1 MAFNR
6 IRKFLPV
13 VRGLAFL
20 SPNIA
25 GFLMFT
31 LVPLALSFIMAFTNW
46 DLQQHNRFQDESI
59 RFVGLANFQRLLMD
73 PAFWQYLGNTFFLM
87 LVIPFGIAGSLV
99 AALLLHR
106 NPQESYR
113 GSMMWIWGSGIL
125 LVSCWMLASFGM
137 RSSAMMLLISGL
149 VSVVLISGIGGGTTT
164 YRTLFYLPH
173 FTQGVAVFI
182 LWKKL
187 YNPTSGPINTNL
199 EPVVSRIESIGVS
212 LPSGFST
219 FVLFIVILLLAAFW
233 LLSFRS
239 NLRNWI
245 DGEWGSKSFLLAQ
258 VIHFAPL
265 VFVFYWLPGNAWG
278 LLLFAIIASGA
289 IWIYSIQSSHERLY
303 DCESTRAIGSA
314 MLSSAAIVTLQLI
327 VLGLGLALFNLP
339 QMSREGLE
347 PPLWLA
353 DYHWAKPSLMIIS
366 LWAAI
371 GSNNMIL
378 YLAGLSNIP
387 QELYEASDIDGAGR
401 WQKFIYITWPQLA
414 PVTFFIVV
422 MSFIYGLQGGFEMAR
437 TMTGGGPA
445 GSTTT
450 LSYYVYSE
458 GFETG
463 RLGYASAVAWV
474 LFIIVFIATMFNW
487 RFGNRYV
494 NE

>member
-1 MAFNR
+1 MKNNR
-6 IRKFLPV
+6 MRNILPLA
-13 VRGLAFL
+13 RGLAFL

-25 GFLMFT
+25 GFMMFT
-31 LVPLALSFIMAFTNW
+31 LVPLVLSFIMAFTNW

-59 RFVGLANFQRLLMD
+59 RFVGLENFKRLLFD
-73 PAFWQYLGNTFFLM
+73 PHFWQYLGNTFFLM
-87 LVIPFGIAGSLV
+87 LVIPFGIAGSLF
-99 AALLLHR
+99 AALLLHKS
-106 NPQESYR
+106 PQDKYR
-113 GSMMWIWGSGIL
+113 GSMLWIWCSGVL
-125 LVSCWMLASFGM
+125 LVSCFVLANLGM
-137 RSSAMMLLISGL
+137 QSSALMLLISGL
-149 VSVVLISGIGGGTTT
+149 VGLVLAGGIAGGTTT

-199 EPVVSRIESIGVS
+199 EPIVSRIEAVGLNLPAVFPDFVLIVVVS
-212 LPSGFST
+212 LMALVWSF
-219 FVLFIVILLLAAFW
+219 L
-233 LLSFRS
+233 FRS
-239 NLRNWI
+239 NLRNWL
-245 DGEWGSKSFLLAQ
+245 DGELGTNSFVLAQ
-258 VIHFAPL
+258 LINLIPALFIFNAFPGYFSVVLMVVI
-265 VFVFYWLPGNAWG
+265 
-278 LLLFAIIASGA
+278 LFILIALNV
-289 IWIYSIQSSHERLY
+289 IYRPHSRRLFT
-303 DCESTRAIGSA
+303 CESTRAIGSA
-314 MLSSAAIVTLQLI
+314 LLTSAAAVTLQLVVWGI
-327 VLGLGLALFNLP
+327 GLVLLSLP
-339 QMSREGLE
+339 EMSKQGLE

-387 QELYEASDIDGAGR
+387 PELYEASDIDGAGR

-474 LFIIVFIATMFNW
+474 LFIIVFIATLFNW

-494 NE
+494 SE